1 MQATPTS
8 AAATRKVF
16 EVLMAVKIG
25 AEVAADVDAVPL
37 ATEAAVKAVPA
48 TADGTASAPMAA
60 AMVMVKIA
68 VGPVRDRTVSI
79 KPDIRSRNISRPR
92 ARRCFTAS
100 SLMSSATA
108 TARTD

>member
-1 MQATPTS
+1 MQGTQTS
-8 AAATRKVF
+8 AAGTRKAF
-16 EVLMAVKIG
+16 EVLMAGRIG
-25 AEVAADVDAVPL
+25 AEVDAVPL
-37 ATEAAVKAVPA
+37 ATDAAEKTVPA
-48 TADGTASAPMAA
+48 TADGAASASMAV

-79 KPDIRSRNISRPR
+79 KPDIRSRSISRPR